1 MAVTVMNQLVNLEA
15 YPIADPESPARQ
27 ALVKEMGRIYSR
39 DGVCLMPGFLTAAA
53 VEMMAAEA
61 KNASAAAYHC
71 NDTHNVYLE
80 HDDTRLPPDH
90 PRRQRQVTRL
100 DVVGCD
106 QLAHDGSL
114 WGLYDWDPLR
124 DFIGAVLGYEN
135 FHRFADPI
143 GAMTIN
149 VMNEG
154 DGHGWH
160 YDEAM
165 FTVSV
170 MLQAPEAG
178 GKFEYV
184 RGLRDSGDDN
194 YNRLGSVLAGR
205 ATDTTTIPITP
216 GALLLFGGRNLL
228 HRVTGVE
235 GSRTRFIATLCYR
248 DMPGVTNTPAVR
260 ELFYGRSEPLRS
272 VVAW

>member
-1 MAVTVMNQLVNLEA
+1 
-15 YPIADPESPARQ
+15 
-27 ALVKEMGRIYSR
+27 
-39 DGVCLMPGFLTAAA
+39 
-53 VEMMAAEA
+53 
-61 KNASAAAYHC
+61 
-71 NDTHNVYLE
+71 
-80 HDDTRLPPDH
+80 
-90 PRRQRQVTRL
+90 VTRL

-106 QLAHDGSL
+106 QLAHDGAL
-114 WGLYDWDPLR
+114 WGLYGWNPLR
-124 DFIGAVLGYEN
+124 DFIGAVLGYED

-178 GKFEYV
+178 GQFEYV

-194 YNRLGSVLAGR
+194 YDRLGGVLAGA

-235 GSRTRFIATLCYR
+235 GSRTRYITTLCYR
-248 DMPGVTNTPAVR
+248 DRPGVTNSPDVR
-260 ELFYGRSEPLRS
+260 ELFYGRREPLPP
-272 VVAW
+272 VAAC

>member
-1 MAVTVMNQLVNLEA
+1 MVSEISQLVNLET
-15 YPIADPESPARQ
+15 YPIADPASLARK
-27 ALVKEMGRIYSR
+27 ALVEEIGQIYLR
-39 DGVCLMPGFLTAAA
+39 DGVCLMPGFLTTTA
-53 VEMMAAEA
+53 VDMMAEEA
-61 KNASAAAYHC
+61 ARASGDAYRC
-71 NDTHNVYLE
+71 DDTHNVYLE
-80 HDDTRLPPDH
+80 HDDNNLPLYH
-90 PRRQRQVTRL
+90 PRRQLQRTRL

-106 QLAHDGSL
+106 QLAREGAL
-114 WGLYDWDPLR
+114 WSIYDWDPLC
-124 DFIGAVLGYEN
+124 DFIGAVLGYN
-135 FHRFADPI
+135 DFYRFADPI

-154 DGHGWH
+154 DAHGWH

-178 GKFEYV
+178 GQFEYV

-194 YNRLGSVLAGR
+194 YERLGGVLTGAM
-205 ATDTTTIPITP
+205 TDTTTIPITP

-235 GSRTRFIATLCYR
+235 GARTRYIVTLCYR
-248 DMPGVTNTPAVR
+248 DRPGVTNSPAVR
-260 ELFYGRSEPLRS
+260 ELFYGRSEPL
-272 VVAW
+272 

>member
-1 MAVTVMNQLVNLEA
+1 MIRTIDQLINLDA
-15 YPIADPESPARQ
+15 YPIADLENPARL
-27 ALVKEMGRIYSR
+27 ALIEEMGRSYAR
-39 DGVCLMPGFLTAAA
+39 EGVCLMPGFLTPAA
-53 VEMMAAEA
+53 VSMMASEA
-61 KNASAAAYHC
+61 SSASIDAYHC
-71 NDTHNVYLE
+71 DDTHNVYLE
-80 HDDTRLPPDH
+80 KDDTDLPPDH
-90 PRRQRQVTRL
+90 PRRRRQVTRL

-106 QLAHDGSL
+106 QLLRDGVL
-114 WGLYDWDPLR
+114 WGLYGWDPLR
-124 DFIGAVLGYEN
+124 DFIGEVLGYDD

-170 MLQAPEAG
+170 MLQASEAG
-178 GKFEYV
+178 GQFEYV

-194 YNRLGSVLAGR
+194 YDRLGVVLAGG
-205 ATDTTTIPITP
+205 ASDTITIPITP

-228 HRVTGVE
+228 HRVTDVE
-235 GSRTRFIATLCYR
+235 GSQTRYIATLCYR
-248 DMPGVTNTPAVR
+248 DRAGITNSAAVR
-260 ELFYGRSEPLRS
+260 ELFYGRSEPLSLNALR
-272 VVAW
+272 

>member
-1 MAVTVMNQLVNLEA
+1 MIRTIDQLINLDA
-15 YPIADPESPARQ
+15 YPIADLENPARL
-27 ALVKEMGRIYSR
+27 ALIEEMGRSYAR
-39 DGVCLMPGFLTAAA
+39 EGVCLMPGFLTPAA
-53 VEMMAAEA
+53 VSMMASEA
-61 KNASAAAYHC
+61 SSASIDAYHC
-71 NDTHNVYLE
+71 DDTHNVYLE
-80 HDDTRLPPDH
+80 KDDTDLPPDH
-90 PRRQRQVTRL
+90 PRRRRQVTRL

-106 QLAHDGSL
+106 QLLRDGVL
-114 WGLYDWDPLR
+114 WGLYGWDPLR
-124 DFIGAVLGYEN
+124 DFIGEVLGYDD

-170 MLQAPEAG
+170 MLQASEAG
-178 GKFEYV
+178 GQFEYV

-194 YNRLGSVLAGR
+194 YDRLAGVLAGG
-205 ATDTTTIPITP
+205 ASDTITIPITP

-228 HRVTGVE
+228 HRVTDVE
-235 GSRTRFIATLCYR
+235 GSQTRYIATLCYR
-248 DMPGVTNTPAVR
+248 DRAGITNSAAVR
-260 ELFYGRSEPLRS
+260 ELFYGRSEPLSLNALR
-272 VVAW
+272 

>member
-1 MAVTVMNQLVNLEA
+1 VTVKSINQLVNLEA
-15 YPIADPESPARQ
+15 YPICGSASPERQ
-27 ALVKEMGRIYSR
+27 ALIEEIGRTYAR
-39 DGVCLMPGFLTAAA
+39 DGVCLMPNFLTAAA
-53 VEMMAAEA
+53 VEMMATEAET
-61 KNASAAAYHC
+61 ASVDAYHC
-71 NDTHNVYLE
+71 DDTHNVYLE
-80 HDDTRLPPDH
+80 HEDTSLPLDH

-106 QLAHDGSL
+106 QLAHEGGLWSL
-114 WGLYDWDPLR
+114 YGWDPLR
-124 DFIGAVLGYEN
+124 DFIGAVLGYDD

-170 MLQAPEAG
+170 MLQAPEGG
-178 GKFEYV
+178 GKFEYA

-194 YNRLGSVLAGR
+194 YDRLSRILAGT
-205 ATDTTTIPITP
+205 ASDITTIPITP

-235 GSRTRFIATLCYR
+235 GRRTRYIATLCYR
-248 DMPGVTNTPAVR
+248 DKPGVTNSSSVR
-260 ELFYGRSEPLRS
+260 ELFYGRSEPLQP
-272 VVAW
+272 VVAC